1 MTENE
6 QIRDAIINTAVALAT
21 RTSWEAVRL
30 YEIAAELNISLDKI
44 RNYFREKEDLVD
56 AWFDR
61 ADGIMLRETD
71 AAGFLDLAPQQRIH
85 RLIMVWLDALAVQ
98 RKVTRQMILAKMEP
112 GHIHIQVPA
121 VMRISRTVQWIREAA
136 QRDATFLRRAL
147 EESALT
153 TIYLMTF
160 FFWMRDESPGSNR
173 TRQFL
178 DRNLSLAMWLGQAV
192 YGEEKPSTTRA
203 PSQRIYLPINES
215 IRQ

>member
-1 MTENE
+1 MAENE
-6 QIRDAIINTAVALAT
+6 TIRDAIINTAVALAA
-21 RTSWEAVRL
+21 RASWEAVRL
-30 YEIAAELNISLDKI
+30 YDIAAELNISLDDI
-44 RNYFREKEDLVD
+44 RSYFREKEDLVD

-61 ADGIMLRETD
+61 ADGIMLREAE

-85 RLIMVWLDALAVQ
+85 RLIMVWLNALAVQ

-147 EESALT
+147 EESVLT

-160 FFWMRDESPGSNR
+160 FFWMRDESPGSSR
-173 TRQFL
+173 TQQFL
-178 DRNLSLAMWLGQAV
+178 DRNLSLAMWLGQTV
-192 YGEEKPSTTRA
+192 YGEEKPNAAQSPA
-203 PSQRIYLPINES
+203 HRIYLPTNES